1 MSNVAV
7 IIDRVTFIS
16 SFLFY
21 CLLFNHNFQTNSNK
35 ITNCFQLFSLYYNL
49 QTTFAQCI
57 AILIFLTLGFNVNE
71 IQGVYR
77 IVASILHL
85 GNLVFQEVEGEEY
98 ASVEALNEKSKT
110 SAVHAASL
118 LQIDSQEMLT
128 NISQKILH
136 IRGR

>member
-1 MSNVAV
+1 MS
-7 IIDRVTFIS
+7 
-16 SFLFY
+16 LF
-21 CLLFNHNFQTNSNK
+21 
-35 ITNCFQLFSLYYNL
+35 
-49 QTTFAQCI
+49 A
-57 AILIFLTLGFNVNE
+57 FLTLGFNVNE